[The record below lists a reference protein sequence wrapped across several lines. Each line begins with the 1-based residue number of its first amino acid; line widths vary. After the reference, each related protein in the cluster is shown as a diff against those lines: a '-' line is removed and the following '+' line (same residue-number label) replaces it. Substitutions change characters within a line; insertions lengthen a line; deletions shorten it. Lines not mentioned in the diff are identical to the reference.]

1 MAGQG
6 GAAARNASSA
16 VQSRVP
22 VYRRP
27 APSSMEAE
35 GGSPDRPYR
44 PGGRSGPK
52 MLAMRCIN
60 AGAVAP
66 PRHHAILG
74 FAHIRNAHGKPYSD
88 GHQGDRKCDGGDVRE
103 HALAKVV
110 RFIPGAFIA
119 RQVVRLG
126 TGVFRL
132 SLPTRVT
139 LSTRGAD
146 RVARPEL
153 EHPMLV
159 LRRNG
164 PLGFHCCQSRDI
176 LILFSTLATR
186 LTENVG
192 MARI

>member
-1 MAGQG
+1 MPHPP
-6 GAAARNASSA
+6 
-16 VQSRVP
+16 SRVECP
-22 VYRRP
+22 YIGGPLRVQWSRKAAGRIGLP
-27 APSSMEAE
+27 A
-35 GGSPDRPYR
+35 R
-44 PGGRSGPK
+44 GRSGPK
-52 MLAMRCIN
+52 TLAMRRIN

-66 PRHHAILG
+66 PRQHAILG
-74 FAHIRNAHGKPYSD
+74 FAHIRNTYGKPYSD
-88 GHQGDRKCDGGDVRE
+88 GHQGDHKCDGSDVRE
-103 HALAKVV
+103 HAMAKVV

-119 RQVVRLG
+119 RQVIGLG

-139 LSTRGAD
+139 LPTRRAD

-153 EHPMLV
+153 EHPMLF

-176 LILFSTLATR
+176 LMLSSTLATR